1 MSEIYKIVFIGLD
14 FAGKTSI
21 LKVLEGSY
29 SSLDQIKPT
38 LGRNRTEWDILGFKI
53 INWDLS
59 GQKQYRDEYLANKEQ
74 VLRDTN
80 LLIYV
85 VDAQDASR
93 FEEAGIYF
101 DNVLKA
107 LEELKIRCPVLLCI
121 HKMDPDIL
129 NEPEIQNN
137 LEKIEDLFSEYSQR
151 HDVEIKVFTTSIFD
165 QKSLIEMFSEGI
177 RQLMPVGILNQI
189 LDEFRKETGV
199 VGAILFD
206 LNFFVIGDSFP
217 DVTTRNTCYQTINA
231 FITLM
236 RDFKGI
242 YDDERQINFN
252 LDVMNGI
259 NYKFQLNKISEL
271 TSPFYLLIMGSPTFN
286 LTQVFSVFHKKYVPK
301 IDKSLHDLIT
311 AID

>member
-1 MSEIYKIVFIGLD
+1 
-14 FAGKTSI
+14 
-21 LKVLEGSY
+21 
-29 SSLDQIKPT
+29 
-38 LGRNRTEWDILGFKI
+38 
-53 INWDLS
+53 
-59 GQKQYRDEYLANKEQ
+59 
-74 VLRDTN
+74 
-80 LLIYV
+80 
-85 VDAQDASR
+85 
-93 FEEAGIYF
+93 
-101 DNVLKA
+101 
-107 LEELKIRCPVLLCI
+107 
-121 HKMDPDIL
+121 
-129 NEPEIQNN
+129 
-137 LEKIEDLFSEYSQR
+137 
-151 HDVEIKVFTTSIFD
+151 VFTTSIFD

-286 LTQVFSVFHKKYVPK
+286 PTQVFSVFHKKYVPK